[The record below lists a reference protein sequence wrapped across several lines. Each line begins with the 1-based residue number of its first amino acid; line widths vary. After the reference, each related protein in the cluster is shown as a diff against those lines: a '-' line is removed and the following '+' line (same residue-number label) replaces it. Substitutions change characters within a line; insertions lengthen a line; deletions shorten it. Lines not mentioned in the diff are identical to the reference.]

1 MRAEKSDGL
10 RIVAGFHYANTL
22 LRQFYDKFHMFVARK
37 EFLEDRI
44 PDTNLAPFHHALPH
58 RERVV
63 LDEGGYCGVI

>member
-1 MRAEKSDGL
+1 
-10 RIVAGFHYANTL
+10 
-22 LRQFYDKFHMFVARK
+22 MFVARK